1 MRLSKLA
8 VVLSI
13 GSSIHWGA
21 AEARVFRCV
30 DSDGH
35 VTYSQSPCPADQQ
48 SDQMRGLSGARH
60 EDGSLCGLAR
70 KLAATAFLDMADGVE
85 PSAVIDQYGGLNHVN
100 APTLGVINF
109 AASLRYNDELSPQ
122 RVGALTF
129 SRCRE
134 GGFGKLQPGDLPPLE
149 KE

>member
-13 GSSIHWGA
+13 VGSIHWGA

-30 DSDGH
+30 AGDGK
-35 VTYSQSPCPADQQ
+35 VTYSQSPCPADQE
-48 SDQMRGLSGARH
+48 SDQMRGLGTARQEDSG
-60 EDGSLCGLAR
+60 LCGLAR
-70 KLAATAFLDMADGVE
+70 ELAAAVFLEMAEGVE
-85 PSAVIDQYGGLNHVN
+85 PSAVIDRYGGLNHVN

-109 AASLRYNDELSPQ
+109 AASLRYNDELSPR

-134 GGFGKLQPGDLPPLE
+134 GGFGKLQSGDLPATE
-149 KE
+149 TE

>member
-13 GSSIHWGA
+13 VGSIHWGA

-30 DSDGH
+30 ADDGK

-48 SDQMRGLSGARH
+48 SDQMRGLGAARH
-60 EDGSLCGLAR
+60 PDSSLCGLAR
-70 KLAATAFLDMADGVE
+70 ELAATVFLEMADGVE
-85 PSAVIDQYGGLNHVN
+85 PSAVIDRYGGPNHVN

-122 RVGALTF
+122 RVGALSF
-129 SRCRE
+129 LRCRE
-134 GGFGKLQPGDLPPLE
+134 GGSGRLQSGDLPSTE